1 METDP
6 SHGTSAKTHWMALP
20 GLSVW
25 RLEQTLGTTKDDAA
39 HTPFEYAPC
48 YPVRVPGLNDGS
60 LLSELETYDELMRM
74 EQETNVLETR
84 LNKLVDDLDDFG

>member
-1 METDP
+1 MAQWNAGDDRSSFE
-6 SHGTSAKTHWMALP
+6 GLKTE
-20 GLSVW
+20 SVW

>member
-1 METDP
+1 M
-6 SHGTSAKTHWMALP
+6 
-20 GLSVW
+20 
-25 RLEQTLGTTKDDAA
+25 
-39 HTPFEYAPC
+39 
-48 YPVRVPGLNDGS
+48 NDGS

>member
-1 METDP
+1 MAQWNAGDDRFSFE
-6 SHGTSAKTHWMALP
+6 GLKTE
-20 GLSVW
+20 SVW

-60 LLSELETYDELMRM
+60 LLSELEMYDELMRM